1 MEFSDNQVNM
11 LKKVSAENYISE
23 IIEHC
28 EIMFPLLI
36 PLQKKDDFRSCIQ
49 QSIVFAKK
57 AGYTQRGPVRLYI
70 DMMII
75 LGSDFG
81 REPLFQSL
89 KIKYQKD
96 LPQIERSLSLYT
108 LLNDYIAKVYGEDGC
123 FFKKSFEIFKGFS
136 AEDFTVKISSS
147 NAGLHELLRGV
158 YPQRYDFAGYNAVN
172 DLIAVLDEA
181 CETYK
186 VKRLYH
192 RLYLA
197 LIMLLFGCSFEQDI
211 FRGHLITEPLMKYF
225 NNDDISGQNIIVSSY
240 ASFQVNHG

>member
-1 MEFSDNQVNM
+1 MVKTDTFLRKA
-11 LKKVSAENYISE
+11 LK
-23 IIEHC
+23 
-28 EIMFPLLI
+28 
-36 PLQKKDDFRSCIQ
+36 
-49 QSIVFAKK
+49 
-57 AGYTQRGPVRLYI
+57 
-70 DMMII
+70 
-75 LGSDFG
+75 
-81 REPLFQSL
+81 
-89 KIKYQKD
+89 
-96 LPQIERSLSLYT
+96 
-108 LLNDYIAKVYGEDGC
+108 
-123 FFKKSFEIFKGFS
+123 IFKGFS

-197 LIMLLFGCSFEQDI
+197 LIMFLFGCSFEQDI

>member
-181 CETYK
+181 CETIK
-186 VKRLYH
+186 L
-192 RLYLA
+192 
-197 LIMLLFGCSFEQDI
+197 
-211 FRGHLITEPLMKYF
+211 
-225 NNDDISGQNIIVSSY
+225 SGFIIDY
-240 ASFQVNHG
+240 I